1 MKPYMII
8 EGSSQTI
15 ESFEQKVTAALE
27 MGYSLA
33 GDLIS
38 HSVSPSEVKFFQ
50 ALILAEEEDEE
61 DEEEYEEE
69 YEDEDA
75 M

>member
-1 MKPYMII
+1 MKPYMLI
-8 EGSSQTI
+8 EGSNQTI
-15 ESFEQKVTAALE
+15 DAFEQKVAAALE

-38 HSVSPSEVKFFQ
+38 YAASSSEIKFYQ
-50 ALILAEEEDEE
+50 PVILAEEEE
-61 DEEEYEEE
+61 DEDEYEEEEE

>member
-1 MKPYMII
+1 MKPYMLI
-8 EGSSQTI
+8 EGSSQTMDA
-15 ESFEQKVTAALE
+15 FEQKVAAALE

-38 HSVSPSEVKFFQ
+38 HAVSPSEIKFYQ
-50 ALILAEEEDEE
+50 SVILAEEEEE
-61 DEEEYEEE
+61 DEEEYDEE

-75 M
+75 I